1 MFGYSAK
8 IRPKYYQGLQYNE
21 DESIGLGKY
30 PSLSWSSDGFTNWM
44 TQNAV
49 NLGINVVN
57 TTVGGASQI
66 ASGIAKAN
74 PVSVVNGVTSVA
86 TNTAGMIG
94 DMFKASMGSNTAQG
108 NANAGDISFSQNLTR
123 FKIMHMRPRKE
134 YLEIIDDFF
143 TRFGYKINRVK
154 TPNITGRTYWN
165 YVEIGTSEDIGY
177 GDVPSKF
184 MEEINN
190 ACRKGITIWHNHENV
205 GNYSLNNTIVE

>member
-1 MFGYSAK
+1 MFGYSGK
-8 IRPKYYQGLQYNE
+8 LRPKYYQGLEYNE
-21 DESIGLGKY
+21 DESIALGKY

-49 NLGINVVN
+49 NLGVNVVN
-57 TTVGGASQI
+57 TAVGGGTQI
-66 ASGIAKAN
+66 AGGIVKGNPISVVSGI
-74 PVSVVNGVTSVA
+74 TSVA
-86 TNTAGMIG
+86 TNTASMIG

-108 NANAGDISFSQNLTR
+108 NANAGDVSFSQNLAR
-123 FKIMHMRPRKE
+123 FKIMHMRPKKE

-165 YVEIGTSEDIGY
+165 YVEIGASEDIGY

-190 ACRKGITIWHNHENV
+190 ACRKGITIWHNHANV

>member
-66 ASGIAKAN
+66 AGGIASGN
-74 PVSVVNGVTSVA
+74 PLPVVN
-86 TNTAGMIG
+86 
-94 DMFKASMGSNTAQG
+94 
-108 NANAGDISFSQNLTR
+108 
-123 FKIMHMRPRKE
+123 
-134 YLEIIDDFF
+134 
-143 TRFGYKINRVK
+143 
-154 TPNITGRTYWN
+154 
-165 YVEIGTSEDIGY
+165 
-177 GDVPSKF
+177 
-184 MEEINN
+184 
-190 ACRKGITIWHNHENV
+190 
-205 GNYSLNNTIVE
+205 